1 MMTTASP
8 PHKFSCFNLGPWET
22 LYCNTNDCMWNRTK
36 LWSPAE
42 MIKYKATVIPRQPQ
56 LLLFFLTLAG
66 PGLTHPW
73 TLAGHL
79 AFHTSINCFS
89 YVEVFLFNPSLPYY
103 TCASTSVSVGNT
115 FCDVDSDPS
124 SYYKLLRW
132 YVPAVPALIGGT
144 LHCNLYHVRKQ
155 LKGGCLPIIYQ
166 RIDDDG
172 QPSKSNQSTHVSS
185 FACPNFFSLG
195 FPCYIGC
202 SMGLACRW

>member
-1 MMTTASP
+1 MSTFKRVKTEKSQNCCAVGKKHFVVATRNDDNCIP

-22 LYCNTNDCMWNRTK
+22 LND
-36 LWSPAE
+36 
-42 MIKYKATVIPRQPQ
+42 KYKATVIPRQPQ

-79 AFHTSINCFS
+79 AFHTSMNCFS

-124 SYYKLLRW
+124 SYYKLLR
-132 YVPAVPALIGGT
+132 
-144 LHCNLYHVRKQ
+144 
-155 LKGGCLPIIYQ
+155 
-166 RIDDDG
+166 
-172 QPSKSNQSTHVSS
+172 
-185 FACPNFFSLG
+185 
-195 FPCYIGC
+195 
-202 SMGLACRW
+202 